1 MAKFTIYSKD
11 GNLKRHEGEPKYNGS
26 YMNVSYVE
34 FGEIASPIPIP
45 WQIGD
50 YVDYYR
56 TGKRYKLYS
65 IPEPDK
71 RASRAE
77 YGGAFIYSNVQL
89 HAATKDLEIALFRDI
104 VPADNEIHF
113 STMPDV
119 STFENVYGIARRIQ
133 ACMDDMFPGKWT
145 IRVHSFDA
153 ETDSE
158 IIGMIS
164 EARDF
169 SVNDGSCMDALGQ
182 IYETW
187 PNIGWVHTYDKSTGK
202 DVITIGRA
210 NTRDAANTSTA
221 FSYGKGKGLKSIR
234 KAAANK
240 DFATRLYV
248 YGSDRNIRPRYYN
261 SLDIK
266 DKESVNITNLM
277 LPIANWGKTDGKP
290 DAKKAFLQ
298 ADDSLIEKFGLIPR
312 TVYFD
317 GQGNNQEI
325 FPSIE
330 GVTFGQI
337 RAAKHQNGEISYLPD
352 AKLYPDD
359 KRADEIIGVMN
370 PSDDGIYTDGE
381 GGSIDLKE
389 VFYADIGQ
397 IGFDMMKQAAL
408 TSEGRAIVSVKS
420 GKCAGRDF
428 IVKECKYEASTDM
441 WKLTLQRDQDESL
454 GMRFPNSSYQLLP
467 EDRFVLLEIAMP
479 KLYVDMASIRLL
491 EHGQKMLKDYSR
503 VSAFYEPDADSIMI
517 KKDGSILTE
526 GIYMQ
531 VHDEDIVDTE
541 DHTDYVLI
549 DSISIDEDRPLPEY
563 KITLREQKRAARTF
577 SALEDM
583 IKDAEYDTRN
593 TFNKQKQYTERLFRS
608 AKDTLAML
616 QGAFDHF
623 SGSINPVTVETMGM
637 LLGDESLQFR
647 FTASRGSLTPIPS
660 PLEYESATKQLT
672 SQSCALIHMTLGI
685 KTVTTP
691 GAMKASDY
699 NSWNV
704 AAYHSEILEDADK
717 KYYVYVKAEKTGTDA
732 VFMLSE
738 TPIKME
744 EQEGY
749 YHFLTGTLGAEYG
762 GMREFVPLY
771 GFTEILPGQITTDI
785 LRSTTGNLVIDL
797 ANAIITANK
806 GARFIGN
813 LTIGEDS
820 SGLENLSEWKDK
832 QAQIDNAQQKAD
844 EAQSAAD
851 AAQREAD
858 AAKDRL
864 DSWAEDDVIA
874 PVEKQGI
881 KDEIARIDA
890 DKLHITAEFSKYK
903 LGTPT
908 AYNTAYSGY
917 KERLSEL
924 SASQPETI
932 AIPSDFTSR
941 QKAYYDARTSSLN
954 AISKAAD
961 DYAKTLVAD
970 SARDMQA
977 KVDALQEQVDG
988 VVESFSFPYTP
999 TPQNYPASEWTT
1011 DEKKQAHVGDV
1022 FYNIQPYEN
1031 EDGTANPD
1039 SGKAW
1044 RWSQND
1050 AEHSGWHWHPI
1061 ADSDAVRALQL
1072 AQMSVLDADVLFIQ
1086 TSSQTAKPQ
1095 LPTVNSAGVITNM
1108 NGWSTNAPAWKDG
1121 MYIWQST
1128 YTRKGDGSASFS
1140 DPTCVSGK
1148 DGASVTITSQ
1158 TVTYQVSAS
1167 GTAVPTGTWSAAIPP
1182 VPQGQYLWTRTTV
1195 NYSDGKSTTSYAVA
1209 RQGANGTPYAN
1220 NLIRNSHF
1228 TIGTDGLAYWTAGT
1242 GTLKAQTDSIYGK
1255 CGVWTPTTN
1264 DRIFNNTQNVWVA
1277 GKTYTYSFRAK
1288 ASVAGIKLKPSR
1300 SIADFGTAH
1309 SLTTAWVVYVGQ
1321 IKATATS
1328 NGGTLSFSNEGLG
1341 TIYITDVKLEEGV
1354 NSNPQWSPYPN
1365 EMLGVTITS
1374 EEIRY
1379 AKGNYPSQ
1387 PADSAFTLTS
1397 IGTLTKGQYLWTRT
1411 VVNYSDGKQTKSYT
1425 VAYIG
1430 TDGAAGNPGQPGSDG
1445 KTTYVHFAYA
1455 SGITGSLPHPTAVT
1469 GFKTTAFAGAKYIG
1483 VCTDY
1488 NQADPTA
1495 HTPYEWSE
1503 YKGEDG
1509 VGIAG
1514 IVEQYY
1520 LSSSRTALQGGSWS
1534 DTRPAWKAGWY
1545 YWTRSK
1551 TTYTDDTVEYTA
1563 GICVTGDAGTS
1574 VLAQYSANGSSW
1586 HSTFQSGDIY
1596 MRTSSDNGSTWS
1608 PKMPLVGSNY
1618 TPNLLANSD
1627 FKSKGHWSFGANVAI
1642 DPTHK
1647 HEGRNSVKSA
1657 QSGLTGNGFRG
1668 ISRYYSEDVKEGD
1681 VFTASIWV
1689 YAEDISTIDS
1699 SVNLEIWGYKDS
1711 SRVGTVAAVSIK
1723 PTKANEWQH
1732 FHVSHKMPATANR
1745 ANLYAYVT
1753 KNGTVWFASPKLERG
1768 NNPSPVWSPAES
1780 EMKGTSY
1787 MPNLLLNSKEVDVT
1801 VSTNNYRYKVV
1812 SFESQPEFNV
1822 GDTFALSVE
1831 NITVNQGTPD
1841 TFTVMLYQH
1850 DDNYPGGG
1858 FEIATI
1864 RHMTANDK
1872 TALFTVTK
1880 KPTKEVHLLL
1890 YAGKKGST
1898 AGNAVTYENVM
1909 LVRGNNPAPWSPA
1922 ASEMVGKDGQ
1932 WRKFQW
1938 AKNTSTTT
1946 APTSGWQDT
1955 PMTAAAGEYVWIR
1968 SGIVVPPA
1976 TAPSSWDT
1984 ATRLTGDRG
1993 AAGESV
1999 YMLDLSNEVSGIACD
2014 AAGNVTGSY
2023 PTSQAS
2029 VWKGQSKVT
2038 SGITWSIAGKTGIDT
2053 ANISTS
2059 GAVSMS
2065 GMTADQ
2071 ATITV
2076 QAVVTGVT
2084 LQSTISLYKVKP
2096 GSNYSENLVVKSDTE
2111 IQTSGYLMK
2120 RFSVTE
2126 DLVLGDL
2133 YTMTIWGELASGK
2146 VFNVYDNKGIQVVAQ
2161 PQKKAEGLYTA
2172 TFKWKR
2178 SANATDSSFEIY
2190 NFPSNVSGTS
2200 TIRKIKLEKGKNTSP
2215 VWSPAP
2221 NEMVGEPAVVYSI
2234 LPSVDS
2240 ISRKSDGTA
2249 SVGSITCEKYLT
2261 TGNSARVLSTAN
2273 YLYARQHNENA
2284 VGMWE
2289 LIADNTKT
2297 SGTIAVSPALTAVVF
2312 ELRSSSAASGYTVLD
2327 RERVPVLA
2335 DGADII
2341 KKITDAEYLQQVF
2354 PQEENATE
2362 ISGGVVLTNILGVK
2376 NVDTE
2381 DVAAFINGGNLG
2393 RHNVHGKLLIA
2404 GGVPSTED
2412 HPGINLGSRVPYA
2425 ATRIYEDGT
2434 IDTSKLIARDGA
2446 KLGSFTLVKN
2456 WLSANNDESAYIGSG
2471 IRIKNDL
2478 MYIHYQNGISDTI
2491 KYEKVVSMKS
2501 SPDVDISIDFNGHS
2515 ASVLSG
2521 ICVNTQTLQGAIFHK
2536 QDIGF
2541 MAQMNATNSKDN
2553 IGFYADVSSGAN
2565 NYAFYA
2571 FRGKFAGL
2579 RPNTRRIVS
2588 STTLT
2593 LLDHTIL
2600 IDIQRSITITLPTE
2614 TDDAGKELIE
2624 DGQEYI
2630 LMVSGGKNTGFSHT
2644 LKSPKNRIHW
2654 PESDLWNQNILNFPA
2669 KGLIYIIYCYKRW
2682 WGYRISNY

>member
-1 MAKFTIYSKD
+1 MKIRRPGGTLIIDAPVTKSAVIKNT
-11 GNLKRHEGEPKYNGS
+11 L
-26 YMNVSYVE
+26 M
-34 FGEIASPIPIP
+34 
-45 WQIGD
+45 GD
-50 YVDYYR
+50 NY
-56 TGKRYKLYS
+56 
-65 IPEPDK
+65 IE
-71 RASRAE
+71 
-77 YGGAFIYSNVQL
+77 
-89 HAATKDLEIALFRDI
+89 
-104 VPADNEIHF
+104 
-113 STMPDV
+113 
-119 STFENVYGIARRIQ
+119 
-133 ACMDDMFPGKWT
+133 
-145 IRVHSFDA
+145 
-153 ETDSE
+153 
-158 IIGMIS
+158 
-164 EARDF
+164 
-169 SVNDGSCMDALGQ
+169 
-182 IYETW
+182 
-187 PNIGWVHTYDKSTGK
+187 
-202 DVITIGRA
+202 
-210 NTRDAANTSTA
+210 
-221 FSYGKGKGLKSIR
+221 
-234 KAAANK
+234 
-240 DFATRLYV
+240 
-248 YGSDRNIRPRYYN
+248 
-261 SLDIK
+261 
-266 DKESVNITNLM
+266 
-277 LPIANWGKTDGKP
+277 LP
-290 DAKKAFLQ
+290 F
-298 ADDSLIEKFGLIPR
+298 
-312 TVYFD
+312 
-317 GQGNNQEI
+317 
-325 FPSIE
+325 
-330 GVTFGQI
+330 
-337 RAAKHQNGEISYLPD
+337 
-352 AKLYPDD
+352 
-359 KRADEIIGVMN
+359 
-370 PSDDGIYTDGE
+370 
-381 GGSIDLKE
+381 
-389 VFYADIGQ
+389 
-397 IGFDMMKQAAL
+397 
-408 TSEGRAIVSVKS
+408 
-420 GKCAGRDF
+420 
-428 IVKECKYEASTDM
+428 
-441 WKLTLQRDQDESL
+441 
-454 GMRFPNSSYQLLP
+454 
-467 EDRFVLLEIAMP
+467 
-479 KLYVDMASIRLL
+479 
-491 EHGQKMLKDYSR
+491 
-503 VSAFYEPDADSIMI
+503 
-517 KKDGSILTE
+517 
-526 GIYMQ
+526 
-531 VHDEDIVDTE
+531 
-541 DHTDYVLI
+541 
-549 DSISIDEDRPLPEY
+549 
-563 KITLREQKRAARTF
+563 TLREQAIFPRGSYINYNGGIYKIKEIVSPDYDAKTGGYKYTLRFWSRQNDMKDAVVFWKGSPVRETSFHDTTTLDSFGNLIAASMNSFDGSNSWKVAAVPADLAKTTKLVSFNGDNCWNGINIIAETFDVEWWTVENGGEIWIHFGKLEFGTEETFRKGEAVKSIPARKGNDSEYGTRFYVFGSTRNIPEGYYEEDTGAPTNHISEKRLHLPDGMSFIDAWSPLAADDIIEQVAFFEYIYPKNTETVTSYETIKRKLEGTDDPSATF
-577 SALEDM
+577 DAYVMHCEDTPFLPSDVFERETPRCLFTSGSLNGREFDLALIKDDEAHTVIKPEEWKPEDGFNRKFEIIADQEDSGSEIPLIIPNASLHPDPGDTFILTGVRLPDEKIKEAEQELLKAGKEWAIKNSSDTNVYDCQTNPVYCFNNDKNYDLGQKVRLVGLQFGETGRSSRIQGYEKKLYNIYDATYTVGDNTAYSRLGNIEKNITEAAYAERIGVTNGVGIYVIRSKYDTTQATDYNVYSALAANSRFLNKNTGGTVSGPVSFGGNLFSDNYIQGILEGRGFGI
-583 IKDAEYDTRN
+583 IKDADGSYTLDIDKINVRQEATINELVINQISFTSGETVFSAGGCEVTSVEDMADVYRCYYD
-593 TFNKQKQYTERLFRS
+593 NKDGRRYSGIMAGDQVRCQRYDETGQSIVKYYWRLVTSIGDDYIDISKSDCDGTGIPEKGDNLVQFGNRSVKERQSAIIINPLEAGSIIILAHLNSYNLEDKQYIGLGVNKTTGESYMFCYGDMFFGDRNLIDDFITFQRKAGDTERRL
-608 AKDTLAML
+608 
-616 QGAFDHF
+616 
-623 SGSINPVTVETMGM
+623 
-637 LLGDESLQFR
+637 
-647 FTASRGSLTPIPS
+647 
-660 PLEYESATKQLT
+660 Y
-672 SQSCALIHMTLGI
+672 IH
-685 KTVTTP
+685 
-691 GAMKASDY
+691 
-699 NSWNV
+699 
-704 AAYHSEILEDADK
+704 
-717 KYYVYVKAEKTGTDA
+717 
-732 VFMLSE
+732 
-738 TPIKME
+738 
-744 EQEGY
+744 
-749 YHFLTGTLGAEYG
+749 
-762 GMREFVPLY
+762 
-771 GFTEILPGQITTDI
+771 
-785 LRSTTGNLVIDL
+785 
-797 ANAIITANK
+797 ANM
-806 GARFIGN
+806 
-813 LTIGEDS
+813 TIGEDS

-832 QAQIDNAQQKAD
+832 QAQIDSAQQTAD
-844 EAQSAAD
+844 DAQS
-851 AAQREAD
+851 
-858 AAKDRL
+858 
-864 DSWAEDDVIA
+864 
-874 PVEKQGI
+874 
-881 KDEIARIDA
+881 RIN
-890 DKLHITAEFSKYK
+890 E
-903 LGTPT
+903 
-908 AYNTAYSGY
+908 
-917 KERLSEL
+917 
-924 SASQPETI
+924 
-932 AIPSDFTSR
+932 
-941 QKAYYDARTSSLN
+941 
-954 AISKAAD
+954 
-961 DYAKTLVAD
+961 
-970 SARDMQA
+970 
-977 KVDALQEQVDG
+977 LQEQVDG
-988 VVESFSFPYTP
+988 VVESFNGFGKPTLSNFPA
-999 TPQNYPASEWTT
+999 NEWTT
-1011 DEKKQAHVGDV
+1011 DAERKRHNRDIYTDITPYVDDV
-1022 FYNIQPYEN
+1022 TTPTAGQSWKWYYNSDTDY
-1031 EDGTANPD
+1031 
-1039 SGKAW
+1039 
-1044 RWSQND
+1044 
-1050 AEHSGWHWHPI
+1050 GWTKI
-1061 ADSDAVRALQL
+1061 ADSEAVRALQL

-1158 TVTYQVSAS
+1158 TVTYQASAS
-1167 GTAVPTGTWSAAIPP
+1167 GTAAPTGTWSTAIPS
-1182 VPQGQYLWTRTTV
+1182 VPQGQYLWTRTVV

-1209 RQGANGTPYAN
+1209 RQGANGASYSN
-1220 NLIRNSHF
+1220 NLMTNTGQRIEK
-1228 TIGTDGLAYWTAGT
+1228 TETANG
-1242 GTLKAQTDSIYGK
+1242 DHIYVFK
-1255 CGVWTPTTN
+1255 DHTVHLEN
-1264 DRIFNNTQNVWVA
+1264 
-1277 GKTYTYSFRAK
+1277 GKTYTISARTNGVFTNIHRTYGQQYVVLWLISDANSPQGILNRIVSTPEM
-1288 ASVAGIKLKPSR
+1288 AS
-1300 SIADFGTAH
+1300 DGTRGA
-1309 SLTTAWVVYVGQ
+1309 TFKWTAATGEYYLRINFYDIGTWWVE
-1321 IKATATS
+1321 K
-1328 NGGTLSFSNEGLG
+1328 
-1341 TIYITDVKLEEGV
+1341 VKIEEGTV
-1354 NSNPQWSPYPN
+1354 TDTQWSPYPN

-1574 VLAQYSANGSSW
+1574 VLAQYSDNGSSW

-1608 PKMPLVGSNY
+1608 PKMLLVGSNY

-1627 FKSKGHWSFGANVAI
+1627 FKSKGDWSFGANVAI

-1699 SVNLEIWGYKDS
+1699 SVKLEIWGYKDY

-1768 NNPSPVWSPAES
+1768 NNPSPVWSPAE
-1780 EMKGTSY
+1780 
-1787 MPNLLLNSKEVDVT
+1787 
-1801 VSTNNYRYKVV
+1801 
-1812 SFESQPEFNV
+1812 
-1822 GDTFALSVE
+1822 
-1831 NITVNQGTPD
+1831 
-1841 TFTVMLYQH
+1841 
-1850 DDNYPGGG
+1850 
-1858 FEIATI
+1858 
-1864 RHMTANDK
+1864 
-1872 TALFTVTK
+1872 
-1880 KPTKEVHLLL
+1880 
-1890 YAGKKGST
+1890 
-1898 AGNAVTYENVM
+1898 
-1909 LVRGNNPAPWSPA
+1909 
-1922 ASEMVGKDGQ
+1922 SEMVGKDGQ

-2096 GSNYSENLVVKSDTE
+2096 GSSYSENLVVKSDTE

-2120 RFSVTE
+2120 RFPVTE
-2126 DLVLGDL
+2126 DLVVGEL
-2133 YTMTIWGELASGK
+2133 YTLTIWGELASGK

-2161 PQKKAEGLYTA
+2161 PQKKAEGLYSC
-2172 TFKWKR
+2172 TFTWKR

-2273 YLYARQHNENA
+2273 YLYARQYNENA
-2284 VGMWE
+2284 VGMWA
-2289 LIADNTKT
+2289 LIADNNKT

-2393 RHNVHGKLLIA
+2393 RHSVHGKLLIA
-2404 GGVPSTED
+2404 GGIPSTED
-2412 HPGINLGSRVPYA
+2412 HPGINLGSRVHYA
-2425 ATRIYEDGT
+2425 STRIYEDGT

-2501 SPDVDISIDFNGHS
+2501 SPDVDTSIDFNGHS

-2600 IDIQRSITITLPTE
+2600 IDAQSSITITLPTE
-2614 TDDAGKELIE
+2614 ADSTGKELIE
-2624 DGQEYI
+2624 DGQEYL
-2630 LMVSGGKNTGFSHT
+2630 LMITHGKNNTSTHT
-2644 LKSPKNRIHW
+2644 LKSTKNRIHW
-2654 PESDLWNQNILNFPA
+2654 PESDLWNKGTLNFPA
-2669 KGLIYIIYCYKRW
+2669 KGLIYLCYCNKRW

>member
-1 MAKFTIYSKD
+1 MKIRRPGGTLIIDAPVTKSAVIKNT
-11 GNLKRHEGEPKYNGS
+11 L
-26 YMNVSYVE
+26 M
-34 FGEIASPIPIP
+34 
-45 WQIGD
+45 GD
-50 YVDYYR
+50 NY
-56 TGKRYKLYS
+56 
-65 IPEPDK
+65 IE
-71 RASRAE
+71 
-77 YGGAFIYSNVQL
+77 
-89 HAATKDLEIALFRDI
+89 
-104 VPADNEIHF
+104 
-113 STMPDV
+113 
-119 STFENVYGIARRIQ
+119 
-133 ACMDDMFPGKWT
+133 
-145 IRVHSFDA
+145 
-153 ETDSE
+153 
-158 IIGMIS
+158 
-164 EARDF
+164 
-169 SVNDGSCMDALGQ
+169 
-182 IYETW
+182 
-187 PNIGWVHTYDKSTGK
+187 
-202 DVITIGRA
+202 
-210 NTRDAANTSTA
+210 
-221 FSYGKGKGLKSIR
+221 
-234 KAAANK
+234 
-240 DFATRLYV
+240 
-248 YGSDRNIRPRYYN
+248 
-261 SLDIK
+261 
-266 DKESVNITNLM
+266 
-277 LPIANWGKTDGKP
+277 LP
-290 DAKKAFLQ
+290 F
-298 ADDSLIEKFGLIPR
+298 
-312 TVYFD
+312 
-317 GQGNNQEI
+317 
-325 FPSIE
+325 
-330 GVTFGQI
+330 
-337 RAAKHQNGEISYLPD
+337 
-352 AKLYPDD
+352 
-359 KRADEIIGVMN
+359 
-370 PSDDGIYTDGE
+370 
-381 GGSIDLKE
+381 
-389 VFYADIGQ
+389 
-397 IGFDMMKQAAL
+397 
-408 TSEGRAIVSVKS
+408 
-420 GKCAGRDF
+420 
-428 IVKECKYEASTDM
+428 
-441 WKLTLQRDQDESL
+441 
-454 GMRFPNSSYQLLP
+454 
-467 EDRFVLLEIAMP
+467 
-479 KLYVDMASIRLL
+479 
-491 EHGQKMLKDYSR
+491 
-503 VSAFYEPDADSIMI
+503 
-517 KKDGSILTE
+517 
-526 GIYMQ
+526 
-531 VHDEDIVDTE
+531 
-541 DHTDYVLI
+541 
-549 DSISIDEDRPLPEY
+549 
-563 KITLREQKRAARTF
+563 TLREQAIFPRGSYINYNGGIYKIKEIVSPDYDAKTGGYKYTLRFWSRQNDMKDAVVFWKGSPVRETSFHDTTTLDSFGNLIAASMNSFDGSNSWKVAAVPADLAKTTKLVSFNGDNCWNGINIIAETFDVEWWTVENGGEIWIHFGKLEFGTEETFRKGEAVKSIPARKGNDSEYGTRFYVFGSTRNIPEGYYEEDTGAPTNHISEKRLHLPDGMSFIDAWSPLAADDIIEQVAFFEDIYPKNTETVTSYETIKRKLEGTDDPSATF
-577 SALEDM
+577 DAYVMHCEDTPFLPSDVFERETPRCLFTSGSLNGREFDLAFIKDDEAHTVIKPEEWKPEDGFNRKFEIIADQEDSGSEIPLIIPNASLHPEPGDTFILTGVRLPDEKIKEAEQELLKAGKEWAIKNSSDTNVYDCQTNPVYCFNNDKNYDLGQKVRLVGLQFGETGRSSRIQGYEKKLYNIYDATYTVGDNTAYSRLGNIEKNITEAAYAERIGVTNGVGIYVIRSKYDTTQATDYNVYSALAANSRFLNKNTGGTVSGPVSFGGNLFSDNYIQGILEGRGFGI
-583 IKDAEYDTRN
+583 IKDADGSYTLDIDKINVRQEATINELVINQISFTSGETVFSAGGCEITSVEDMADVYRCYYD
-593 TFNKQKQYTERLFRS
+593 NKDGRRYSGIMAGDQVRCQRYDETGQSIVKYYWRLVTGIGDDYIDISKSDCDGTGIPEKGDNLVQFGNRSVKERQSAIIINPLEAGSIIILAHLNSYNLEDKQYIGLGVNKTTGESYMFCYGDMFFGDRNLIDDFITFQRKAGDTERRL
-608 AKDTLAML
+608 
-616 QGAFDHF
+616 
-623 SGSINPVTVETMGM
+623 
-637 LLGDESLQFR
+637 
-647 FTASRGSLTPIPS
+647 
-660 PLEYESATKQLT
+660 Y
-672 SQSCALIHMTLGI
+672 IH
-685 KTVTTP
+685 
-691 GAMKASDY
+691 A
-699 NSWNV
+699 
-704 AAYHSEILEDADK
+704 
-717 KYYVYVKAEKTGTDA
+717 
-732 VFMLSE
+732 
-738 TPIKME
+738 
-744 EQEGY
+744 
-749 YHFLTGTLGAEYG
+749 
-762 GMREFVPLY
+762 
-771 GFTEILPGQITTDI
+771 
-785 LRSTTGNLVIDL
+785 
-797 ANAIITANK
+797 
-806 GARFIGN
+806 N

-832 QAQIDNAQQKAD
+832 QAQIDSAQQKAD
-844 EAQSAAD
+844 EAQS
-851 AAQREAD
+851 
-858 AAKDRL
+858 
-864 DSWAEDDVIA
+864 
-874 PVEKQGI
+874 
-881 KDEIARIDA
+881 RIN
-890 DKLHITAEFSKYK
+890 E
-903 LGTPT
+903 
-908 AYNTAYSGY
+908 
-917 KERLSEL
+917 
-924 SASQPETI
+924 
-932 AIPSDFTSR
+932 
-941 QKAYYDARTSSLN
+941 
-954 AISKAAD
+954 
-961 DYAKTLVAD
+961 
-970 SARDMQA
+970 
-977 KVDALQEQVDG
+977 LQEQVDG
-988 VVESFSFPYTP
+988 VMESFNGFGEPTLSNFPA
-999 TPQNYPASEWTT
+999 NEWTT
-1011 DEKKQAHVGDV
+1011 DAERKRHNRDIYTDITPYVDDV
-1022 FYNIQPYEN
+1022 TTPTAGQSWKWYYNSDTDY
-1031 EDGTANPD
+1031 
-1039 SGKAW
+1039 
-1044 RWSQND
+1044 
-1050 AEHSGWHWHPI
+1050 GWTKI
-1061 ADSDAVRALQL
+1061 ADSEAVRALQL

-1158 TVTYQVSAS
+1158 TVTYQASAS
-1167 GTAVPTGTWSAAIPP
+1167 GTTAPTGTWSAAIPS
-1182 VPQGQYLWTRTTV
+1182 VPQGQYLWTRTVV
-1195 NYSDGKSTTSYAVA
+1195 NYSDGKSTTSYSVS
-1209 RQGANGTPYAN
+1209 RQGANGSSYSN
-1220 NLIRNSHF
+1220 NLMANTGQRF
-1228 TIGTDGLAYWTAGT
+1228 EKTLTANG
-1242 GTLKAQTDSIYGK
+1242 DHYGIFK
-1255 CGVWTPTTN
+1255 
-1264 DRIFNNTQNVWVA
+1264 DRTVHLEN
-1277 GKTYTYSFRAK
+1277 GKTYTISARTNGVFTNKHRQYGYRYVVLWLLSDANSPQGVLIK
-1288 ASVAGIKLKPSR
+1288 KVSAPGMAS
-1300 SIADFGTAH
+1300 DGTRG
-1309 SLTTAWVVYVGQ
+1309 TTFKWTAATGEYYLRINFYDVGTWWVE
-1321 IKATATS
+1321 K
-1328 NGGTLSFSNEGLG
+1328 
-1341 TIYITDVKLEEGV
+1341 VKIEEGAV
-1354 NSNPQWSPYPN
+1354 TDTQWSPTAS
-1365 EMLGVTITS
+1365 EMLGVTITY

-1627 FKSKGHWSFGANVAI
+1627 FNSRGHWSFGTNVVI

-1657 QSGLTGNGFRG
+1657 QSGLTANNFRG
-1668 ISRYYSEDVKEGD
+1668 MSYYYSENVKEGD

-1711 SRVGTVAAVSIK
+1711 SRVGTMAAVSIK

-1801 VSTNNYRYKVV
+1801 VATNNHRYKAV

-1841 TFTVMLYQH
+1841 GFSALLYQH
-1850 DDNYPGGG
+1850 DDTYPGGG

-1880 KPTKEVHLLL
+1880 KPTKKVHLLL
-1890 YAGKKGST
+1890 YAGKSGAT

-1946 APTSGWQDT
+1946 DPTSGWQDT

-2038 SGITWSIAGKTGIDT
+2038 SDITWSIAGKTGIDT

-2076 QAVVTGVT
+2076 QAVVAGVT
-2084 LQSTISLYKVKP
+2084 LQSAISLYKVKP
-2096 GSNYSENLVVKSDTE
+2096 GSSYSENLVVKSDTE
-2111 IQTSGYLMK
+2111 IQTSEYLMK
-2120 RFSVTE
+2120 RFPVTE
-2126 DLVLGDL
+2126 DLIVGEL
-2133 YTMTIWGELASGK
+2133 YTLTIWGELASGK
-2146 VFNVYDNKGIQVVAQ
+2146 VFNMYDNKGIMFVAQ
-2161 PQKKAEGLYTA
+2161 PQKKAEGLYSV
-2172 TFKWKR
+2172 TFTWKR

-2221 NEMVGEPAVVYSI
+2221 NEMVGEPAMVYSI

-2273 YLYARQHNENA
+2273 YLYARQYNENA

-2335 DGADII
+2335 DGADLLEQIDDI
-2341 KKITDAEYLQQVF
+2341 KYLESIF
-2354 PQEENATE
+2354 PKSTTVQNGAL
-2362 ISGGVVLTNILGVK
+2362 IAKMLGVIRDGSTSVIAGLNGTNEGK
-2376 NVDTE
+2376 DDT
-2381 DVAAFINGGNLG
+2381 
-2393 RHNVHGKLLIA
+2393 HGKLIFFGGASSITDIA
-2404 GGVPSTED
+2404 
-2412 HPGINLGSRVPYA
+2412 NA

-2434 IDTSKLIARDGA
+2434 IVTNKLKASNAVIDGDLFAKSGRIGAFWTTSKYDFCSYGALSDGSGNTQMA
-2446 KLGSFTLVKN
+2446 INPEFFYHRYERFVTNGEDTEVIVGASHSYMNRSTGVFDKNGNLLYEINVPELMPGLKVQVHTNKSTLVAN
-2456 WLSANNDESAYIGSG
+2456 RDLTAIRVSAKAGTNAPAYAI
-2471 IRIKNDL
+2471 
-2478 MYIHYQNGISDTI
+2478 YCENG
-2491 KYEKVVSMKS
+2491 
-2501 SPDVDISIDFNGHS
+2501 
-2515 ASVLSG
+2515 
-2521 ICVNTQTLQGAIFHK
+2521 
-2536 QDIGF
+2536 
-2541 MAQMNATNSKDN
+2541 
-2553 IGFYADVSSGAN
+2553 
-2565 NYAFYA
+2565 
-2571 FRGKFAGL
+2571 RFAGL

-2600 IDIQRSITITLPTE
+2600 IDAQSISTITLPTE
-2614 TDDAGKELIE
+2614 TDNNGKELIE

-2630 LMVSGGKNTGFSHT
+2630 LMMSGGRTTGLNHN
-2644 LKSPKNRIHW
+2644 LKSLKNRINW
-2654 PESDLWNQNILNFPA
+2654 PETNQLNYGTLSFPA
-2669 KGLIYIIYCYKRW
+2669 KGLIYLIYCNKRW

>member
-1 MAKFTIYSKD
+1 MKIRRPGGTLIIDAPVTKSAVIK
-11 GNLKRHEGEPKYNGS
+11 NIL
-26 YMNVSYVE
+26 M
-34 FGEIASPIPIP
+34 
-45 WQIGD
+45 GD
-50 YVDYYR
+50 NY
-56 TGKRYKLYS
+56 
-65 IPEPDK
+65 IE
-71 RASRAE
+71 
-77 YGGAFIYSNVQL
+77 
-89 HAATKDLEIALFRDI
+89 
-104 VPADNEIHF
+104 
-113 STMPDV
+113 
-119 STFENVYGIARRIQ
+119 
-133 ACMDDMFPGKWT
+133 
-145 IRVHSFDA
+145 
-153 ETDSE
+153 
-158 IIGMIS
+158 
-164 EARDF
+164 
-169 SVNDGSCMDALGQ
+169 
-182 IYETW
+182 
-187 PNIGWVHTYDKSTGK
+187 
-202 DVITIGRA
+202 
-210 NTRDAANTSTA
+210 
-221 FSYGKGKGLKSIR
+221 
-234 KAAANK
+234 
-240 DFATRLYV
+240 
-248 YGSDRNIRPRYYN
+248 
-261 SLDIK
+261 
-266 DKESVNITNLM
+266 
-277 LPIANWGKTDGKP
+277 LP
-290 DAKKAFLQ
+290 F
-298 ADDSLIEKFGLIPR
+298 
-312 TVYFD
+312 
-317 GQGNNQEI
+317 
-325 FPSIE
+325 
-330 GVTFGQI
+330 
-337 RAAKHQNGEISYLPD
+337 
-352 AKLYPDD
+352 
-359 KRADEIIGVMN
+359 
-370 PSDDGIYTDGE
+370 
-381 GGSIDLKE
+381 
-389 VFYADIGQ
+389 
-397 IGFDMMKQAAL
+397 
-408 TSEGRAIVSVKS
+408 
-420 GKCAGRDF
+420 
-428 IVKECKYEASTDM
+428 
-441 WKLTLQRDQDESL
+441 
-454 GMRFPNSSYQLLP
+454 
-467 EDRFVLLEIAMP
+467 
-479 KLYVDMASIRLL
+479 
-491 EHGQKMLKDYSR
+491 
-503 VSAFYEPDADSIMI
+503 
-517 KKDGSILTE
+517 
-526 GIYMQ
+526 
-531 VHDEDIVDTE
+531 
-541 DHTDYVLI
+541 
-549 DSISIDEDRPLPEY
+549 
-563 KITLREQKRAARTF
+563 TLREQAIFPRGSYINYNGGIYKIKEIVNPDYDAKTGGYKYTLRFWSRQNDMKDAVVFWNGSPVRETSFHDTTTLDSFGNLIAASMNSFDGSNSWKVAAVPVDLAKTTKLVSFNGDNCWNGINIIAETFDVEWWTVENGGEIWIHFGKLEFGTEETFRKGEAVKSIPARKGNDSEYGTRFYVFGSTRNIPEGYYEEDTGAPTNHISEKRLHLPDGMSFIDAWSPLAADDIIEQVAFFEDIYPKNTETVTSYETIKRKLEGTDDPSATF
-577 SALEDM
+577 DAYVMHCEDTPFLPSDVFEGETLRCLFTSGSLNGREFDLALIKDDEAHTVIKPEEWKPEDGFNRKFEIIADQEDSGSEIPLIIPNASLHPDPGDTFILTGVRLPDEKIKEAEQELLKAGKEWAIKNSSDTNVYDCQTNPVYCFNNDKNYDLGQKVRLVGSQFGETGRSSRIQGYEKKLYNIYDATYTVGDNTAYSRLGNIEKNITEAAYAERIGVTNGVGIYVIRSKYDTTQATDYNVYSALAANSRFLNKNTGGKVSGPVSFGGNLFSDNYIQGILEGRGFGI
-583 IKDAEYDTRN
+583 IKDADGSYTLDIDKINVRQEATINELVINQISFTSGETVFSAGGCEVTSVEDMADVYRCYYD
-593 TFNKQKQYTERLFRS
+593 NKDGRRYSGIMAGDQVRCQRYDETGQSIVKYYWRLVTSIGDDYIDISKSDCDGTGIPEKGDNLVQFGNRSVKERQSAIIINPLEAGSIIILAHLNSYNLEDKQYI
-608 AKDTLAML
+608 
-616 QGAFDHF
+616 G
-623 SGSINPVTVETMGM
+623 
-637 LLGDESLQFR
+637 LGVNKTTGESYMFCYGDMFFGDR
-647 FTASRGSLTPIPS
+647 N
-660 PLEYESATKQLT
+660 
-672 SQSCALIHMTLGI
+672 LIDDFITFQR
-685 KTVTTP
+685 
-691 GAMKASDY
+691 KASDT
-699 NSWNV
+699 
-704 AAYHSEILEDADK
+704 E
-717 KYYVYVKAEKTGTDA
+717 
-732 VFMLSE
+732 
-738 TPIKME
+738 
-744 EQEGY
+744 
-749 YHFLTGTLGAEYG
+749 
-762 GMREFVPLY
+762 RRLY
-771 GFTEILPGQITTDI
+771 IH
-785 LRSTTGNLVIDL
+785 
-797 ANAIITANK
+797 ANM
-806 GARFIGN
+806 
-813 LTIGEDS
+813 TIGADS

-832 QAQIDNAQQKAD
+832 QAQIDNAQQTAD
-844 EAQSAAD
+844 DAQS
-851 AAQREAD
+851 
-858 AAKDRL
+858 
-864 DSWAEDDVIA
+864 
-874 PVEKQGI
+874 
-881 KDEIARIDA
+881 RIN
-890 DKLHITAEFSKYK
+890 E
-903 LGTPT
+903 
-908 AYNTAYSGY
+908 
-917 KERLSEL
+917 
-924 SASQPETI
+924 
-932 AIPSDFTSR
+932 
-941 QKAYYDARTSSLN
+941 
-954 AISKAAD
+954 
-961 DYAKTLVAD
+961 
-970 SARDMQA
+970 
-977 KVDALQEQVDG
+977 LQEQVDG
-988 VVESFSFPYTP
+988 VVESFNGFGEPTLSNFPA
-999 TPQNYPASEWTT
+999 NEWTT
-1011 DEKKQAHVGDV
+1011 DAERKRHNRDIYTDITPYVDDV
-1022 FYNIQPYEN
+1022 TTPTAGQSWKWYYNSDTDY
-1031 EDGTANPD
+1031 
-1039 SGKAW
+1039 
-1044 RWSQND
+1044 
-1050 AEHSGWHWHPI
+1050 GWTKI
-1061 ADSDAVRALQL
+1061 ADSEAVRALQL

-1158 TVTYQVSAS
+1158 TVTYQASAS
-1167 GTAVPTGTWSAAIPP
+1167 GTTAPTGTWSAAIPP

-1228 TIGTDGLAYWTAGT
+1228 TIGTDGLSYWAAGT
-1242 GTLKAQTDSIYGK
+1242 GTLKLQTDSIYGK
-1255 CGVWTPTTN
+1255 CGVWAPETN
-1264 DRIFNNTQNVWVA
+1264 DRIFNVTQNVWVA

-1300 SIADFGTAH
+1300 SIADFGAAH
-1309 SLTTAWVVYVGQ
+1309 SLTTSWVVYVGQ

-1618 TPNLLANSD
+1618 TPNLLTNSD
-1627 FKSKGHWSFGANVAI
+1627 FNSRGHWSFGTNVVI

-1657 QSGLTGNGFRG
+1657 QSGLTANNFRG
-1668 ISRYYSEDVKEGD
+1668 MSYYYSENVKEGD

-1711 SRVGTVAAVSIK
+1711 SRVGTMAAVSIK

-1801 VSTNNYRYKVV
+1801 VATNNYRYKAV

-1841 TFTVMLYQH
+1841 GFSALLYQH

-1890 YAGKKGST
+1890 YAGKSGAT

-1955 PMTAAAGEYVWIR
+1955 PMTAASGEYVWIR

-2261 TGNSARVLSTAN
+2261 TGNSARALSTAN
-2273 YLYARQHNENA
+2273 YLYARQYNENA

-2335 DGADII
+2335 DGADLLEQIDDI
-2341 KKITDAEYLQQVF
+2341 KYLESIF
-2354 PQEENATE
+2354 PRSTSVNNGAT
-2362 ISGGVVLTNILGVK
+2362 IAKILGVIK
-2376 NVDTE
+2376 DGSTSVI
-2381 DVAAFINGGNLG
+2381 AGLNGTDAGKDAT
-2393 RHNVHGKLLIA
+2393 HGKLIFFGGASSITDIA
-2404 GGVPSTED
+2404 
-2412 HPGINLGSRVPYA
+2412 NA

-2434 IDTSKLIARDGA
+2434 IDTSKLIARNGGQIGSFKIMGDEKFSGLMG
-2446 KLGSFTLVKN
+2446 KDEEGSIMMLGSSLAFQGTGQKCIKEAIIDVKGSFIEDGN
-2456 WLSANNDESAYIGSG
+2456 CVMVLKSTFLKPSSLRPPYSNTCLRLYATGENAY
-2471 IRIKNDL
+2471 
-2478 MYIHYQNGISDTI
+2478 NGTGGGNFAI
-2491 KYEKVVSMKS
+2491 E
-2501 SPDVDISIDFNGHS
+2501 
-2515 ASVLSG
+2515 
-2521 ICVNTQTLQGAIFHK
+2521 CVYGN
-2536 QDIGF
+2536 
-2541 MAQMNATNSKDN
+2541 
-2553 IGFYADVSSGAN
+2553 
-2565 NYAFYA
+2565 
-2571 FRGKFAGL
+2571 FAGL

-2654 PESDLWNQNILNFPA
+2654 PESDLWNMNLLNFPA
-2669 KGLIYIIYCYKRW
+2669 KGLIYLIYCYKRW

>member
-1 MAKFTIYSKD
+1 M
-11 GNLKRHEGEPKYNGS
+11 
-26 YMNVSYVE
+26 
-34 FGEIASPIPIP
+34 
-45 WQIGD
+45 
-50 YVDYYR
+50 
-56 TGKRYKLYS
+56 
-65 IPEPDK
+65 
-71 RASRAE
+71 
-77 YGGAFIYSNVQL
+77 
-89 HAATKDLEIALFRDI
+89 
-104 VPADNEIHF
+104 
-113 STMPDV
+113 
-119 STFENVYGIARRIQ
+119 
-133 ACMDDMFPGKWT
+133 
-145 IRVHSFDA
+145 
-153 ETDSE
+153 
-158 IIGMIS
+158 
-164 EARDF
+164 
-169 SVNDGSCMDALGQ
+169 
-182 IYETW
+182 
-187 PNIGWVHTYDKSTGK
+187 
-202 DVITIGRA
+202 
-210 NTRDAANTSTA
+210 
-221 FSYGKGKGLKSIR
+221 
-234 KAAANK
+234 
-240 DFATRLYV
+240 
-248 YGSDRNIRPRYYN
+248 
-261 SLDIK
+261 
-266 DKESVNITNLM
+266 
-277 LPIANWGKTDGKP
+277 
-290 DAKKAFLQ
+290 
-298 ADDSLIEKFGLIPR
+298 
-312 TVYFD
+312 
-317 GQGNNQEI
+317 
-325 FPSIE
+325 
-330 GVTFGQI
+330 
-337 RAAKHQNGEISYLPD
+337 
-352 AKLYPDD
+352 
-359 KRADEIIGVMN
+359 
-370 PSDDGIYTDGE
+370 
-381 GGSIDLKE
+381 
-389 VFYADIGQ
+389 
-397 IGFDMMKQAAL
+397 
-408 TSEGRAIVSVKS
+408 
-420 GKCAGRDF
+420 
-428 IVKECKYEASTDM
+428 
-441 WKLTLQRDQDESL
+441 
-454 GMRFPNSSYQLLP
+454 
-467 EDRFVLLEIAMP
+467 
-479 KLYVDMASIRLL
+479 
-491 EHGQKMLKDYSR
+491 
-503 VSAFYEPDADSIMI
+503 
-517 KKDGSILTE
+517 
-526 GIYMQ
+526 
-531 VHDEDIVDTE
+531 
-541 DHTDYVLI
+541 
-549 DSISIDEDRPLPEY
+549 
-563 KITLREQKRAARTF
+563 
-577 SALEDM
+577 
-583 IKDAEYDTRN
+583 
-593 TFNKQKQYTERLFRS
+593 
-608 AKDTLAML
+608 
-616 QGAFDHF
+616 
-623 SGSINPVTVETMGM
+623 
-637 LLGDESLQFR
+637 
-647 FTASRGSLTPIPS
+647 
-660 PLEYESATKQLT
+660 
-672 SQSCALIHMTLGI
+672 
-685 KTVTTP
+685 
-691 GAMKASDY
+691 
-699 NSWNV
+699 
-704 AAYHSEILEDADK
+704 
-717 KYYVYVKAEKTGTDA
+717 
-732 VFMLSE
+732 
-738 TPIKME
+738 
-744 EQEGY
+744 
-749 YHFLTGTLGAEYG
+749 
-762 GMREFVPLY
+762 
-771 GFTEILPGQITTDI
+771 
-785 LRSTTGNLVIDL
+785 
-797 ANAIITANK
+797 
-806 GARFIGN
+806 
-813 LTIGEDS
+813 
-820 SGLENLSEWKDK
+820 
-832 QAQIDNAQQKAD
+832 
-844 EAQSAAD
+844 
-851 AAQREAD
+851 
-858 AAKDRL
+858 
-864 DSWAEDDVIA
+864 
-874 PVEKQGI
+874 
-881 KDEIARIDA
+881 
-890 DKLHITAEFSKYK
+890 
-903 LGTPT
+903 
-908 AYNTAYSGY
+908 
-917 KERLSEL
+917 
-924 SASQPETI
+924 
-932 AIPSDFTSR
+932 
-941 QKAYYDARTSSLN
+941 
-954 AISKAAD
+954 
-961 DYAKTLVAD
+961 
-970 SARDMQA
+970 
-977 KVDALQEQVDG
+977 
-988 VVESFSFPYTP
+988 
-999 TPQNYPASEWTT
+999 
-1011 DEKKQAHVGDV
+1011 
-1022 FYNIQPYEN
+1022 
-1031 EDGTANPD
+1031 
-1039 SGKAW
+1039 
-1044 RWSQND
+1044 
-1050 AEHSGWHWHPI
+1050 
-1061 ADSDAVRALQL
+1061 
-1072 AQMSVLDADVLFIQ
+1072 
-1086 TSSQTAKPQ
+1086 
-1095 LPTVNSAGVITNM
+1095 
-1108 NGWSTNAPAWKDG
+1108 
-1121 MYIWQST
+1121 
-1128 YTRKGDGSASFS
+1128 
-1140 DPTCVSGK
+1140 
-1148 DGASVTITSQ
+1148 TITSPP
-1158 TVTYQVSAS
+1158 VTYQASAS

-1551 TTYTDDTVEYTA
+1551 TTYTDGTVEYTA

-1608 PKMPLVGSNY
+1608 PKMLLVGSNY

-1668 ISRYYSEDVKEGD
+1668 ISGYYSEDVKEGD
-1681 VFTASIWV
+1681 VFTASVWV

-1699 SVNLEIWGYKDS
+1699 SVKLEIWGYKDS
-1711 SRVGTVAAVSIK
+1711 SKVGTVAAVSIK

-1768 NNPSPVWSPAES
+1768 NNPSPV
-1780 EMKGTSY
+1780 
-1787 MPNLLLNSKEVDVT
+1787 
-1801 VSTNNYRYKVV
+1801 
-1812 SFESQPEFNV
+1812 
-1822 GDTFALSVE
+1822 
-1831 NITVNQGTPD
+1831 
-1841 TFTVMLYQH
+1841 
-1850 DDNYPGGG
+1850 
-1858 FEIATI
+1858 
-1864 RHMTANDK
+1864 
-1872 TALFTVTK
+1872 
-1880 KPTKEVHLLL
+1880 
-1890 YAGKKGST
+1890 
-1898 AGNAVTYENVM
+1898 
-1909 LVRGNNPAPWSPA
+1909 WSPA

-2261 TGNSARVLSTAN
+2261 TGNSARALSTAN
-2273 YLYARQHNENA
+2273 YLYARQYNENA

-2404 GGVPSTED
+2404 GGIPSTED
-2412 HPGINLGSRVPYA
+2412 HPDMNFGSRVHYA
-2425 ATRIYEDGT
+2425 TTQIYEDGT

-2446 KLGSFTLVKN
+2446 KLGSFTLVRN
-2456 WLSANNDESAYIGSG
+2456 WLSANNDESVYIGSG
-2471 IRIKNDL
+2471 IRIKDEL
-2478 MYIHYQNGISDTI
+2478 IYIHYQNGTSDTI

-2501 SPDVDISIDFNGHS
+2501 SPDVDMSVDFNGHS

-2521 ICVNTQTLQGAIFHK
+2521 ICVNTQTLQGAIFSK

-2541 MAQMNATNSKDN
+2541 MAQMNAKNSKDN
-2553 IGFYADVSSGAN
+2553 IGFYADVSNGAN

-2579 RPNTRRIVS
+2579 RPNTRRITN

-2614 TDDAGKELIE
+2614 TDNAGKELIE

-2669 KGLIYIIYCYKRW
+2669 KGLIYLIYCYKRW

>member
-26 YMNVSYVE
+26 YLNVSYVE

-408 TSEGRAIVSVKS
+408 TSEGKAIVSVKS

-428 IVKECKYEASTDM
+428 VVKECKYEASTDM

-608 AKDTLAML
+608 AKDTLTML

-771 GFTEILPGQITTDI
+771 GFTEILPGQVTTDI

-820 SGLENLSEWKDK
+820 SGLEHLSEWKDK
-832 QAQIDNAQQKAD
+832 QAQIDSAQQKAD
-844 EAQSAAD
+844 EAQS
-851 AAQREAD
+851 
-858 AAKDRL
+858 
-864 DSWAEDDVIA
+864 
-874 PVEKQGI
+874 
-881 KDEIARIDA
+881 RIN
-890 DKLHITAEFSKYK
+890 E
-903 LGTPT
+903 
-908 AYNTAYSGY
+908 
-917 KERLSEL
+917 
-924 SASQPETI
+924 
-932 AIPSDFTSR
+932 
-941 QKAYYDARTSSLN
+941 
-954 AISKAAD
+954 
-961 DYAKTLVAD
+961 
-970 SARDMQA
+970 
-977 KVDALQEQVDG
+977 LQEQVDG
-988 VVESFSFPYTP
+988 VMESFNGFGEPTFSNFPA
-999 TPQNYPASEWTT
+999 NEWTT
-1011 DEKKQAHVGDV
+1011 DAERKRHNRDIYTDITPYVDDV
-1022 FYNIQPYEN
+1022 TTPTAGQSWKWYYNSATDY
-1031 EDGTANPD
+1031 
-1039 SGKAW
+1039 
-1044 RWSQND
+1044 
-1050 AEHSGWHWHPI
+1050 GWTKI
-1061 ADSDAVRALQL
+1061 ADSEAVRALQL

-1086 TSSQTAKPQ
+1086 TSSQTSKPQ

-1158 TVTYQVSAS
+1158 TVTYQASAS
-1167 GTAVPTGTWSAAIPP
+1167 GTAAPTGTWSTAIPS
-1182 VPQGQYLWTRTTV
+1182 VPQGQYLWTRTVV

-1209 RQGANGTPYAN
+1209 RQGANGASYSN
-1220 NLIRNSHF
+1220 NLMTNTGQRIEK
-1228 TIGTDGLAYWTAGT
+1228 TETANG
-1242 GTLKAQTDSIYGK
+1242 DHIYFFK
-1255 CGVWTPTTN
+1255 DHTVHLEN
-1264 DRIFNNTQNVWVA
+1264 
-1277 GKTYTYSFRAK
+1277 GKTYTISARTNGVFTNIHKTYGQQYVVLWLISGANSPQGILNRIVSTPEM
-1288 ASVAGIKLKPSR
+1288 AS
-1300 SIADFGTAH
+1300 DGTRGA
-1309 SLTTAWVVYVGQ
+1309 TFKWTAATGEYYLRINFYDIGTWWVE
-1321 IKATATS
+1321 K
-1328 NGGTLSFSNEGLG
+1328 
-1341 TIYITDVKLEEGV
+1341 VKIEEGTV
-1354 NSNPQWSPYPN
+1354 TDTQWSPYPN
-1365 EMLGVTITS
+1365 EMLGVTVAS

-1618 TPNLLANSD
+1618 TPNLLTNSD
-1627 FKSKGHWSFGANVAI
+1627 FNSRGHWSFGTNVVI

-1668 ISRYYSEDVKEGD
+1668 ISGYYSEDVKEGD

-1699 SVNLEIWGYKDS
+1699 SVYLEIWGYKDF

-1780 EMKGTSY
+1780 EMKGISY
-1787 MPNLLLNSKEVDVT
+1787 TPNLLLNSKEVDVT
-1801 VSTNNYRYKVV
+1801 VATNNHRYKTV

-1841 TFTVMLYQH
+1841 GFSALLYQH

-1890 YAGKKGST
+1890 YAGKSGAT

-1932 WRKFQW
+1932 WQKFQW

-2038 SGITWSIAGKTGIDT
+2038 SDITWSIAGKTGIDT

-2076 QAVVTGVT
+2076 QAVVAGVT
-2084 LQSTISLYKVKP
+2084 LQSAISLYKVKP

-2146 VFNVYDNKGIQVVAQ
+2146 VFNMYDNKGIMFVAQ
-2161 PQKKAEGLYTA
+2161 PQKKAEGLYSV
-2172 TFKWKR
+2172 TFTWKR
-2178 SANATDSSFEIY
+2178 SENATDSSFEIY

-2261 TGNSARVLSTAN
+2261 TGNSARALSTAN
-2273 YLYARQHNENA
+2273 YLYARQYNENA
-2284 VGMWE
+2284 VGMWK

-2335 DGADII
+2335 DGADLLEQIDDI
-2341 KKITDAEYLQQVF
+2341 KYLESIF
-2354 PQEENATE
+2354 PKSTSVNNGAT
-2362 ISGGVVLTNILGVK
+2362 IAKILGVIK
-2376 NVDTE
+2376 DGSTSVI
-2381 DVAAFINGGNLG
+2381 AGLNGTDAGKDAT
-2393 RHNVHGKLLIA
+2393 HGKLIFFGGASSITDIA
-2404 GGVPSTED
+2404 
-2412 HPGINLGSRVPYA
+2412 NA

-2446 KLGSFTLVKN
+2446 KLGSFTLVRN
-2456 WLSANNDESAYIGSG
+2456 WLSANNDESVYIGSG
-2471 IRIKNDL
+2471 IRIKDEL
-2478 MYIHYQNGISDTI
+2478 IYIHYQNGTSDTI

-2501 SPDVDISIDFNGHS
+2501 SPDVDMSVDFNGHS

-2521 ICVNTQTLQGAIFHK
+2521 ICVNTQTLQGAIFSK

-2541 MAQMNATNSKDN
+2541 MAQMNAKNSKDN
-2553 IGFYADVSSGAN
+2553 IGFYADVSNGAN

-2579 RPNTRRIVS
+2579 RPNTRRITD

-2614 TDDAGKELIE
+2614 TDNASKELIE

-2630 LMVSGGKNTGFSHT
+2630 LMMPDGRNTNLNHT
-2644 LKSPKNRIHW
+2644 LKSPNNRINW
-2654 PESDLWNQNILNFPA
+2654 PETYQSNYGTLPFPA
-2669 KGLIYIIYCYKRW
+2669 KGLIYLIYCNKRW

>member
-1 MAKFTIYSKD
+1 MKIRRPGGTLIIDAPVTKSAVIKNT
-11 GNLKRHEGEPKYNGS
+11 L
-26 YMNVSYVE
+26 M
-34 FGEIASPIPIP
+34 
-45 WQIGD
+45 GD
-50 YVDYYR
+50 NY
-56 TGKRYKLYS
+56 
-65 IPEPDK
+65 IE
-71 RASRAE
+71 
-77 YGGAFIYSNVQL
+77 
-89 HAATKDLEIALFRDI
+89 
-104 VPADNEIHF
+104 
-113 STMPDV
+113 
-119 STFENVYGIARRIQ
+119 
-133 ACMDDMFPGKWT
+133 
-145 IRVHSFDA
+145 
-153 ETDSE
+153 
-158 IIGMIS
+158 
-164 EARDF
+164 
-169 SVNDGSCMDALGQ
+169 
-182 IYETW
+182 
-187 PNIGWVHTYDKSTGK
+187 
-202 DVITIGRA
+202 
-210 NTRDAANTSTA
+210 
-221 FSYGKGKGLKSIR
+221 
-234 KAAANK
+234 
-240 DFATRLYV
+240 
-248 YGSDRNIRPRYYN
+248 
-261 SLDIK
+261 
-266 DKESVNITNLM
+266 
-277 LPIANWGKTDGKP
+277 LP
-290 DAKKAFLQ
+290 F
-298 ADDSLIEKFGLIPR
+298 
-312 TVYFD
+312 
-317 GQGNNQEI
+317 
-325 FPSIE
+325 
-330 GVTFGQI
+330 
-337 RAAKHQNGEISYLPD
+337 
-352 AKLYPDD
+352 
-359 KRADEIIGVMN
+359 
-370 PSDDGIYTDGE
+370 
-381 GGSIDLKE
+381 
-389 VFYADIGQ
+389 
-397 IGFDMMKQAAL
+397 
-408 TSEGRAIVSVKS
+408 
-420 GKCAGRDF
+420 
-428 IVKECKYEASTDM
+428 
-441 WKLTLQRDQDESL
+441 
-454 GMRFPNSSYQLLP
+454 
-467 EDRFVLLEIAMP
+467 
-479 KLYVDMASIRLL
+479 
-491 EHGQKMLKDYSR
+491 
-503 VSAFYEPDADSIMI
+503 
-517 KKDGSILTE
+517 
-526 GIYMQ
+526 
-531 VHDEDIVDTE
+531 
-541 DHTDYVLI
+541 
-549 DSISIDEDRPLPEY
+549 
-563 KITLREQKRAARTF
+563 TLREQAIFPRGSYINYNGGIYKIKEIVSPDYDAKTGGYKYTLRFWSRQNDMKDAVVFWKGSPVRETSFHDTTTLDSFGNLIAASMNSFDGSNSWKVAAVPADLAKTTKLVSFNGDNCWNGINIIAETFDVEWWTVENGGEIWIHFGKLEFGTEETFRKGEAVKSIPARKGNDSEYGTRFYVFGSTRNIPEGYYEEDTGAPTNHISEKRLHLPDGMSFIDAWSPLAADDIIEQVAFFEYIYPKNTETVTSYETIKRKLEGTDDPSATF
-577 SALEDM
+577 DAYVMHCEDTPFLPSDVFERETPRCLFTSGSLNGREFDLALIKDDEAHTVIKPEEWKPEDGFNRKFEIIADQEDSGSEIPLIIPNASLHPDPGDTFILTGVRLPDEKIKEAEQELLKAGKEWAIKNSSDTNVYDCQTNPVYCFNNDKNYDLGQKVRLVGLQFGETGRSSRIQGYEKKLYNIYDATYTVGDNTAYSRLGNIEKNITEAAYAERIGVTNGVGIYVIRSKYDTTQATDYNVYSALAANSRFLNKNTGGTVSGPVSFGGNLFSDNYIQGILEGRGFGI
-583 IKDAEYDTRN
+583 IKDADGSYTLDIDKINVRQEATINELVINQISFTSGETVFSAGGCEVTSVEDMADVYRCYYD
-593 TFNKQKQYTERLFRS
+593 NKDGRRYSGIMAGDQVRCQRYDETGQSIVKYYWRLVTSIGDDYIDISKSDCDGTGIPEKGDNLVQFGNRSVKERQSAIIINPLEAGSIIILAHLNSYNLEDKQYIGLGVNKTTGESYMFCYGDMFFGDRNLIDDFITFQRKAGDTERRL
-608 AKDTLAML
+608 
-616 QGAFDHF
+616 
-623 SGSINPVTVETMGM
+623 
-637 LLGDESLQFR
+637 
-647 FTASRGSLTPIPS
+647 
-660 PLEYESATKQLT
+660 Y
-672 SQSCALIHMTLGI
+672 IH
-685 KTVTTP
+685 
-691 GAMKASDY
+691 
-699 NSWNV
+699 
-704 AAYHSEILEDADK
+704 
-717 KYYVYVKAEKTGTDA
+717 
-732 VFMLSE
+732 
-738 TPIKME
+738 
-744 EQEGY
+744 
-749 YHFLTGTLGAEYG
+749 
-762 GMREFVPLY
+762 
-771 GFTEILPGQITTDI
+771 
-785 LRSTTGNLVIDL
+785 
-797 ANAIITANK
+797 ANM
-806 GARFIGN
+806 
-813 LTIGEDS
+813 TIGEDS

-832 QAQIDNAQQKAD
+832 QAQIDSAQQTAD
-844 EAQSAAD
+844 DAQS
-851 AAQREAD
+851 
-858 AAKDRL
+858 
-864 DSWAEDDVIA
+864 
-874 PVEKQGI
+874 
-881 KDEIARIDA
+881 RIN
-890 DKLHITAEFSKYK
+890 E
-903 LGTPT
+903 
-908 AYNTAYSGY
+908 
-917 KERLSEL
+917 
-924 SASQPETI
+924 
-932 AIPSDFTSR
+932 
-941 QKAYYDARTSSLN
+941 
-954 AISKAAD
+954 
-961 DYAKTLVAD
+961 
-970 SARDMQA
+970 
-977 KVDALQEQVDG
+977 LQEQVDG
-988 VVESFSFPYTP
+988 VVESFNGFGKPTLSNFPA
-999 TPQNYPASEWTT
+999 NEWTT
-1011 DEKKQAHVGDV
+1011 DAERKRHNRDIYTDITPYVDDV
-1022 FYNIQPYEN
+1022 TTPTAGQSWKWYYNSDTDY
-1031 EDGTANPD
+1031 
-1039 SGKAW
+1039 
-1044 RWSQND
+1044 
-1050 AEHSGWHWHPI
+1050 GWTKI
-1061 ADSDAVRALQL
+1061 ADSEAVRALQL

-1264 DRIFNNTQNVWVA
+1264 DRIFNDTQNVWVA

-1328 NGGTLSFSNEGLG
+1328 NRGTLSFSNEGLG

-1520 LSSSRTALQGGSWS
+1520 LSSSRTAPQGGSWS

-1551 TTYTDDTVEYTA
+1551 TTYTDGTVEYTA

-1608 PKMPLVGSNY
+1608 PKMPIVGSNY

-1627 FKSKGHWSFGANVAI
+1627 FKSRGHWSFHTNVAI

-1657 QSGLTGNGFRG
+1657 QSGLTESGFRG
-1668 ISRYYSEDVKEGD
+1668 ISGYYSEDVKEGD
-1681 VFTASIWV
+1681 VFTASVWV
-1689 YAEDISTIDS
+1689 YAEDLSSIDAG
-1699 SVNLEIWGYKDS
+1699 VRLELWGYKDS

-1732 FHVSHKMPATANR
+1732 FHVSHKMPATANK

-1780 EMKGTSY
+1780 EMKGISY
-1787 MPNLLLNSKEVDVT
+1787 TPNLLLNSKEVDVT
-1801 VSTNNYRYKVV
+1801 VATNNYRYKVV

-1841 TFTVMLYQH
+1841 GFSAMLYQH

-1890 YAGKKGST
+1890 YAGKNGST

-2076 QAVVTGVT
+2076 QAVVAGVT
-2084 LQSTISLYKVKP
+2084 LQSAISLYKVKP
-2096 GSNYSENLVVKSDTE
+2096 GSSYSENLVVKSDTE
-2111 IQTSGYLMK
+2111 IQTSEYLMK
-2120 RFSVTE
+2120 RFTFTE
-2126 DLVLGDL
+2126 DLVVGEL
-2133 YTMTIWGELASGK
+2133 YTLTIWGELASGK
-2146 VFNVYDNKGIQVVAQ
+2146 VFNMYDNKGLMFVAQ
-2161 PQKKAEGLYTA
+2161 PQKKAEGLYSC
-2172 TFKWKR
+2172 TFTWKR

-2200 TIRKIKLEKGKNTSP
+2200 TIRRIKLEKGKNNSP

-2221 NEMVGEPAVVYSI
+2221 DEMVGEPAVVYSI

-2240 ISRKSDGTA
+2240 VSRKSDGTA

-2273 YLYARQHNENA
+2273 YLYARQYNENA
-2284 VGMWE
+2284 VGMWK

-2404 GGVPSTED
+2404 GGIPSTED
-2412 HPGINLGSRVPYA
+2412 SPDMNLGSRVHYA

-2434 IDTSKLIARDGA
+2434 IDTSKLIARDGVQIGTF
-2446 KLGSFTLVKN
+2446 KITDQNGFSGISGSDKFG
-2456 WLSANNDESAYIGSG
+2456 LSHYIGSSISFVG
-2471 IRIKNDL
+2471 TNAKRQYSAIIDVSGDL
-2478 MYIHYQNGISDTI
+2478 NR
-2491 KYEKVVSMKS
+2491 E
-2501 SPDVDISIDFNGHS
+2501 N
-2515 ASVLSG
+2515 ASVLTLSSFFSEESTKPAFTNACLRVSARG
-2521 ICVNTQTLQGAIFHK
+2521 ETTYDGTGGGNFAIECVYGN
-2536 QDIGF
+2536 
-2541 MAQMNATNSKDN
+2541 
-2553 IGFYADVSSGAN
+2553 
-2565 NYAFYA
+2565 
-2571 FRGKFAGL
+2571 FAGL

-2654 PESDLWNQNILNFPA
+2654 PESALWNQNILNFPA

>member
-104 VPADNEIHF
+104 VPADNDIHF

-290 DAKKAFLQ
+290 DAKKAFMQ

-337 RAAKHQNGEISYLPD
+337 RAAKHQNGEISYIPD
-352 AKLYPDD
+352 AELYPDD

-370 PSDDGIYTDGE
+370 PSDNGIYTDGE

-408 TSEGRAIVSVKS
+408 TSEGKAIVSVKS

-428 IVKECKYEASTDM
+428 AVKECKYEASTDL

-454 GMRFPNSSYQLLP
+454 GMLFPNSSYQLMP

-608 AKDTLAML
+608 AKDTLTML

-738 TPIKME
+738 KPIKME

-797 ANAIITANK
+797 ANAIITANN

-820 SGLENLSEWKDK
+820 SGLEHLSEWKDK
-832 QAQIDNAQQKAD
+832 QAQIDSAQQKAD
-844 EAQSAAD
+844 EAQS
-851 AAQREAD
+851 
-858 AAKDRL
+858 
-864 DSWAEDDVIA
+864 
-874 PVEKQGI
+874 
-881 KDEIARIDA
+881 RIN
-890 DKLHITAEFSKYK
+890 E
-903 LGTPT
+903 
-908 AYNTAYSGY
+908 
-917 KERLSEL
+917 
-924 SASQPETI
+924 
-932 AIPSDFTSR
+932 
-941 QKAYYDARTSSLN
+941 
-954 AISKAAD
+954 
-961 DYAKTLVAD
+961 
-970 SARDMQA
+970 
-977 KVDALQEQVDG
+977 LQEQVDG
-988 VVESFSFPYTP
+988 VVESFNGFGEPTLRNFPA
-999 TPQNYPASEWTT
+999 NEWTT
-1011 DEKKQAHVGDV
+1011 DAERKRHNRDIYTDITPYVDDV
-1022 FYNIQPYEN
+1022 TTPTAGQSWKWYYNSDTDY
-1031 EDGTANPD
+1031 
-1039 SGKAW
+1039 
-1044 RWSQND
+1044 
-1050 AEHSGWHWHPI
+1050 GWTKI
-1061 ADSDAVRALQL
+1061 ADSEAVRALQL

-1158 TVTYQVSAS
+1158 TVTYQASAS

-1618 TPNLLANSD
+1618 TPNLLTNSD
-1627 FKSKGHWSFGANVAI
+1627 FNSRGHWSFGTNVVI

-1668 ISRYYSEDVKEGD
+1668 ISGYYSEDVKEGD

-1699 SVNLEIWGYKDS
+1699 SVNLEIWGYKDF

-1780 EMKGTSY
+1780 EMKGISY
-1787 MPNLLLNSKEVDVT
+1787 TPNLLLNSKEVDVT
-1801 VSTNNYRYKVV
+1801 VATNNYRYKTV

-1841 TFTVMLYQH
+1841 GFSALLYQH

-1890 YAGKKGST
+1890 YAGKSGAT

-1909 LVRGNNPAPWSPA
+1909 LVRGNNPAQWSPA

-1932 WRKFQW
+1932 WQKFQW

-2038 SGITWSIAGKTGIDT
+2038 SDITWSIAGKTGIDT

-2076 QAVVTGVT
+2076 QAVVAGVT
-2084 LQSTISLYKVKP
+2084 LQSAISLYKVKP

-2273 YLYARQHNENA
+2273 YLYARQYNENA

-2335 DGADII
+2335 DGADLLEQIDDI
-2341 KKITDAEYLQQVF
+2341 KYLESIF
-2354 PQEENATE
+2354 PRSTSVNNGAT
-2362 ISGGVVLTNILGVK
+2362 IAKILGVIK
-2376 NVDTE
+2376 DGSTSVI
-2381 DVAAFINGGNLG
+2381 AGLNGTDAGKDAT
-2393 RHNVHGKLLIA
+2393 HGKLIFFGGASSITDIA
-2404 GGVPSTED
+2404 
-2412 HPGINLGSRVPYA
+2412 NA

-2434 IDTSKLIARDGA
+2434 IVTNKLKASNAVIDGDLFAKSGRIGAFWTTSKYDFCSYGALSDGSGNTQMA
-2446 KLGSFTLVKN
+2446 INPEFFYHRYERFVTNGEDTEVIVGASHSYMNRSTGVFDKNGNLLYEINVPELMPGLKVQVHTNKSTLVAN
-2456 WLSANNDESAYIGSG
+2456 RDLTAIRVSAKAGTNAPAYAI
-2471 IRIKNDL
+2471 
-2478 MYIHYQNGISDTI
+2478 YCENG
-2491 KYEKVVSMKS
+2491 
-2501 SPDVDISIDFNGHS
+2501 
-2515 ASVLSG
+2515 
-2521 ICVNTQTLQGAIFHK
+2521 
-2536 QDIGF
+2536 
-2541 MAQMNATNSKDN
+2541 
-2553 IGFYADVSSGAN
+2553 
-2565 NYAFYA
+2565 
-2571 FRGKFAGL
+2571 RFAGL

-2600 IDIQRSITITLPTE
+2600 IDIQSSITITLPTE
-2614 TDDAGKELIE
+2614 TDNAGKELIE

-2630 LMVSGGKNTGFSHT
+2630 LMMSGGKNTDFSHT
-2644 LKSPKNRIHW
+2644 LKSPKNRINW
-2654 PESDLWNQNILNFPA
+2654 PESYQLNYGTLSFPA
-2669 KGLIYIIYCYKRW
+2669 KGLIYLIYCYKRW

>member
-1 MAKFTIYSKD
+1 MKIRRPGGTLIIDAPVTKSAVIK
-11 GNLKRHEGEPKYNGS
+11 NIL
-26 YMNVSYVE
+26 M
-34 FGEIASPIPIP
+34 
-45 WQIGD
+45 GD
-50 YVDYYR
+50 NY
-56 TGKRYKLYS
+56 
-65 IPEPDK
+65 IE
-71 RASRAE
+71 
-77 YGGAFIYSNVQL
+77 
-89 HAATKDLEIALFRDI
+89 
-104 VPADNEIHF
+104 
-113 STMPDV
+113 
-119 STFENVYGIARRIQ
+119 
-133 ACMDDMFPGKWT
+133 
-145 IRVHSFDA
+145 
-153 ETDSE
+153 
-158 IIGMIS
+158 
-164 EARDF
+164 
-169 SVNDGSCMDALGQ
+169 
-182 IYETW
+182 
-187 PNIGWVHTYDKSTGK
+187 
-202 DVITIGRA
+202 
-210 NTRDAANTSTA
+210 
-221 FSYGKGKGLKSIR
+221 
-234 KAAANK
+234 
-240 DFATRLYV
+240 
-248 YGSDRNIRPRYYN
+248 
-261 SLDIK
+261 
-266 DKESVNITNLM
+266 
-277 LPIANWGKTDGKP
+277 LP
-290 DAKKAFLQ
+290 F
-298 ADDSLIEKFGLIPR
+298 
-312 TVYFD
+312 
-317 GQGNNQEI
+317 
-325 FPSIE
+325 
-330 GVTFGQI
+330 
-337 RAAKHQNGEISYLPD
+337 
-352 AKLYPDD
+352 
-359 KRADEIIGVMN
+359 
-370 PSDDGIYTDGE
+370 
-381 GGSIDLKE
+381 
-389 VFYADIGQ
+389 
-397 IGFDMMKQAAL
+397 
-408 TSEGRAIVSVKS
+408 
-420 GKCAGRDF
+420 
-428 IVKECKYEASTDM
+428 
-441 WKLTLQRDQDESL
+441 
-454 GMRFPNSSYQLLP
+454 
-467 EDRFVLLEIAMP
+467 
-479 KLYVDMASIRLL
+479 
-491 EHGQKMLKDYSR
+491 
-503 VSAFYEPDADSIMI
+503 
-517 KKDGSILTE
+517 
-526 GIYMQ
+526 
-531 VHDEDIVDTE
+531 
-541 DHTDYVLI
+541 
-549 DSISIDEDRPLPEY
+549 
-563 KITLREQKRAARTF
+563 TLREQAIFPRGSYINYNGGIYKIKEIVSPDYDAKTGGYKYTLRFWSRQN
-577 SALEDM
+577 DM
-583 IKDAEYDTRN
+583 KDAVVFWNGSPVRETSFHDTTTLDSFGNLIAASMNSFDGSNSWKVAAVPEDLAKTTKLVSFNGDNCWNGINIIAETFDVEWWTVENGGEIWIHFGKLEFGTEETFRKGEAVKSIPARKGNDSEYGTRFYVFGSTRN
-593 TFNKQKQYTERLFRS
+593 
-608 AKDTLAML
+608 
-616 QGAFDHF
+616 
-623 SGSINPVTVETMGM
+623 
-637 LLGDESLQFR
+637 
-647 FTASRGSLTPIPS
+647 IP
-660 PLEYESATKQLT
+660 
-672 SQSCALIHMTLGI
+672 
-685 KTVTTP
+685 
-691 GAMKASDY
+691 
-699 NSWNV
+699 
-704 AAYHSEILEDADK
+704 
-717 KYYVYVKAEKTGTDA
+717 
-732 VFMLSE
+732 
-738 TPIKME
+738 
-744 EQEGY
+744 EGY
-749 YHFLTGTLGAEYG
+749 YEEDTGAPTNHISEKRLHLPDGMSFIDAWSPLAADDIIEQVAFFEDIYPKNTETVTSYETIKRKLEGTDDPSATFDAYVMHCEDTPFLPSDVFEGETLRCLFTSGSLNGREFDLALIKDDEAHTVIKPEEWKPEDGFNRKFEIIADQEDSGSEIPLIIPNASLHPEPGDTFILTGVRLPDEKIKEAEQELLKAGKEWAIKNSSDTNVYDCQTNPVYCFHNDKNYDLGQKVRLVGLQFGETGRSSRIQGYEKKLYNIYDATYTVGDNTAYSRLGNIEKNITEAAYAERIGVTNGVGIYVIRSKYDTTQATDYNVYSALAANSRFLNKNTGGKVSGPVSFGGNLFSDNYIQGILEGRGFGIIKNADGSYTLDIDKINVRQEATINELVINQISFTSGETVFSAG
-762 GMREFVPLY
+762 GCEVTSVEDMADVYRCHYDNKEGRRYSGIMAGDQVRCQRYDDTGQFIVKYYWRLVTGIGDDYIDISKSDCDGTGIPEKGDNLVQFGNRSVKERQSAIIINPLEA
-771 GFTEILPGQITTDI
+771 GSIIILAHLNSYNLEDKQYIG
-785 LRSTTGNLVIDL
+785 LGVNKTTGESYMFCYGDMFFGDRNLIEDFITFQRKAGDTERRL
-797 ANAIITANK
+797 YIHANM
-806 GARFIGN
+806 
-813 LTIGEDS
+813 TIGADS

-832 QAQIDNAQQKAD
+832 QAQIDSAQQTAD
-844 EAQSAAD
+844 DAQS
-851 AAQREAD
+851 
-858 AAKDRL
+858 
-864 DSWAEDDVIA
+864 
-874 PVEKQGI
+874 
-881 KDEIARIDA
+881 RIN
-890 DKLHITAEFSKYK
+890 E
-903 LGTPT
+903 
-908 AYNTAYSGY
+908 
-917 KERLSEL
+917 
-924 SASQPETI
+924 
-932 AIPSDFTSR
+932 
-941 QKAYYDARTSSLN
+941 
-954 AISKAAD
+954 
-961 DYAKTLVAD
+961 
-970 SARDMQA
+970 
-977 KVDALQEQVDG
+977 LQEQVDG
-988 VVESFSFPYTP
+988 VVESFNGFGKPTLSNFPA
-999 TPQNYPASEWTT
+999 NEWTT
-1011 DEKKQAHVGDV
+1011 DAERKRHNRDIYTDITPYVDDV
-1022 FYNIQPYEN
+1022 TTPTAGQSWKWYYNSDTDY
-1031 EDGTANPD
+1031 
-1039 SGKAW
+1039 
-1044 RWSQND
+1044 
-1050 AEHSGWHWHPI
+1050 GWTKI
-1061 ADSDAVRALQL
+1061 ADSEAVRALQL

-1264 DRIFNNTQNVWVA
+1264 DRIFNDTQNVWVA

-1328 NGGTLSFSNEGLG
+1328 NRGTLSFSNEGLG

-1586 HSTFQSGDIY
+1586 HSTFQAGDIY

-1627 FKSKGHWSFGANVAI
+1627 FNSKGRWSLHTNVTI

-1657 QSGLTGNGFRG
+1657 QSGLTESGFRG
-1668 ISRYYSEDVKEGD
+1668 ISGYYSEDVKEGD
-1681 VFTASIWV
+1681 VFTASVWV
-1689 YAEDISTIDS
+1689 YAEDLSSIDAG
-1699 SVNLEIWGYKDS
+1699 VRLELWGYKDS
-1711 SRVGTVAAVSIK
+1711 SRVGTCGNVVIT
-1723 PTKANEWQH
+1723 PTKANEWQQ
-1732 FHVSHKMPATANR
+1732 FHVSYKMPATANR
-1745 ANLYAYVT
+1745 ANLYAWVG

-1780 EMKGTSY
+1780 EMSGTAY

-1841 TFTVMLYQH
+1841 TFTVMLYQFE
-1850 DDNYPGGG
+1850 DTYPGGG
-1858 FEIATI
+1858 FEIADKY
-1864 RHMTANDK
+1864 HMTADNK
-1872 TALFTVTK
+1872 TANFTVRT
-1880 KPTKEVHLLL
+1880 KPTKEIKLLL
-1890 YAGKKGST
+1890 YAGKMGAT

-1909 LVRGNNPAPWSPA
+1909 LVHGTHTARWSPA
-1922 ASEMVGKDGQ
+1922 SSEMVGKDGQ

-1938 AKNTSTTT
+1938 AKNTSTAT

-2076 QAVVTGVT
+2076 QAVVAGVT

-2096 GSNYSENLVVKSDTE
+2096 GSSYSENLIVKSDTE

-2146 VFNVYDNKGIQVVAQ
+2146 VFNVYDNKGIKVVAQ

-2178 SANATDSSFEIY
+2178 SENATDSSFEIY

-2273 YLYARQHNENA
+2273 YLYARQYNENA

-2362 ISGGVVLTNILGVK
+2362 IAGGVVLTNILGVK

-2404 GGVPSTED
+2404 GGIPSTED
-2412 HPGINLGSRVPYA
+2412 HPDMNLGSRVHYA

-2434 IDTSKLIARDGA
+2434 IDTSKLIARDGVQI
-2446 KLGSFTLVKN
+2446 GSFKITDQNGFSGISGSDKFG
-2456 WLSANNDESAYIGSG
+2456 LSHYIGSSISFVG
-2471 IRIKNDL
+2471 TNAKRQYSAIIDVSGDL
-2478 MYIHYQNGISDTI
+2478 NR
-2491 KYEKVVSMKS
+2491 E
-2501 SPDVDISIDFNGHS
+2501 N
-2515 ASVLSG
+2515 ASVLTLSSFFSEKSTKPAFTNACLRVSARG
-2521 ICVNTQTLQGAIFHK
+2521 ETTYDGTGGGNFAIECVYGN
-2536 QDIGF
+2536 
-2541 MAQMNATNSKDN
+2541 
-2553 IGFYADVSSGAN
+2553 
-2565 NYAFYA
+2565 
-2571 FRGKFAGL
+2571 FAGL

>member
-1 MAKFTIYSKD
+1 MKIRRPGGTLIIDAPVTKSAVIK
-11 GNLKRHEGEPKYNGS
+11 NIL
-26 YMNVSYVE
+26 M
-34 FGEIASPIPIP
+34 
-45 WQIGD
+45 GD
-50 YVDYYR
+50 NY
-56 TGKRYKLYS
+56 
-65 IPEPDK
+65 IE
-71 RASRAE
+71 
-77 YGGAFIYSNVQL
+77 
-89 HAATKDLEIALFRDI
+89 
-104 VPADNEIHF
+104 
-113 STMPDV
+113 
-119 STFENVYGIARRIQ
+119 
-133 ACMDDMFPGKWT
+133 
-145 IRVHSFDA
+145 
-153 ETDSE
+153 
-158 IIGMIS
+158 
-164 EARDF
+164 
-169 SVNDGSCMDALGQ
+169 
-182 IYETW
+182 
-187 PNIGWVHTYDKSTGK
+187 
-202 DVITIGRA
+202 
-210 NTRDAANTSTA
+210 
-221 FSYGKGKGLKSIR
+221 
-234 KAAANK
+234 
-240 DFATRLYV
+240 
-248 YGSDRNIRPRYYN
+248 
-261 SLDIK
+261 
-266 DKESVNITNLM
+266 
-277 LPIANWGKTDGKP
+277 LP
-290 DAKKAFLQ
+290 F
-298 ADDSLIEKFGLIPR
+298 
-312 TVYFD
+312 
-317 GQGNNQEI
+317 
-325 FPSIE
+325 
-330 GVTFGQI
+330 
-337 RAAKHQNGEISYLPD
+337 
-352 AKLYPDD
+352 
-359 KRADEIIGVMN
+359 
-370 PSDDGIYTDGE
+370 
-381 GGSIDLKE
+381 
-389 VFYADIGQ
+389 
-397 IGFDMMKQAAL
+397 
-408 TSEGRAIVSVKS
+408 
-420 GKCAGRDF
+420 
-428 IVKECKYEASTDM
+428 
-441 WKLTLQRDQDESL
+441 
-454 GMRFPNSSYQLLP
+454 
-467 EDRFVLLEIAMP
+467 
-479 KLYVDMASIRLL
+479 
-491 EHGQKMLKDYSR
+491 
-503 VSAFYEPDADSIMI
+503 
-517 KKDGSILTE
+517 
-526 GIYMQ
+526 
-531 VHDEDIVDTE
+531 
-541 DHTDYVLI
+541 
-549 DSISIDEDRPLPEY
+549 
-563 KITLREQKRAARTF
+563 TLREQAIFPRGSYINYNGGIYKIKEIVNPDYDAKTGGYKYTLRFWSRQNDMKDAVVFWNGSPVRETSFHDTTTLDSFGNLIAASMNSFDGSNSWKVAAVPADLAKTTKLVSFNGDNCWNGINIIAETFDVEWWTVENGGEIWIHFGKLEFGTEETFRKGEAVKSIPARKGNDSEYGTRFYVFGSTRNIPEGYYEEDTGAPTNHISEKRLHLPDGMSFIDAWSPLAADDIIEQVAFFEDIYPKNTETVTSYETIKRKLEGTDDPSATF
-577 SALEDM
+577 DAYVMHCEDTPFLPSDVFEGETLRCLFTSGSLNGREFDLALIKDDESHTVIKPEEWKPEDGFNRKFEIIADQEDSGSEIPLIIPNASLHPEPGDTFILTGVRLPDEKIKEAEQELLKAGKEWAIKNSSDTNVYDCQTNPVYCFHNDKNYDLGQKVRLVGLQFGETGRSSRIQGYEKKLYNVYDATYTVGDNTAYSRLGNIEKNITEAAYAERIGVANGIGIYVIRSKYDTTQATDYNVYSALASNSRFLNKNTGGKVSGPVSLGGNLFSDNYIQGILEGRGFGI
-583 IKDAEYDTRN
+583 IKDADGSYTLDIDKINVRQEATINELVINQISFTSGETVFSAGGCEVTSVEDMADVYRCYYD
-593 TFNKQKQYTERLFRS
+593 NKDGQRYSGIMAGDQVRCQRYDETGQSVVKYYWRLVTGIGDDYIDISKSDCDGTGIPEKGDNLVQFGNRSVKERQSAIIINPLEAGSIIILAHLNSYNLEDKQYIGLGVNKTTGESYMFCYGDMFFGDRNLLEDFITFQRKAGDTERRL
-608 AKDTLAML
+608 
-616 QGAFDHF
+616 
-623 SGSINPVTVETMGM
+623 
-637 LLGDESLQFR
+637 
-647 FTASRGSLTPIPS
+647 
-660 PLEYESATKQLT
+660 Y
-672 SQSCALIHMTLGI
+672 IH
-685 KTVTTP
+685 
-691 GAMKASDY
+691 A
-699 NSWNV
+699 
-704 AAYHSEILEDADK
+704 
-717 KYYVYVKAEKTGTDA
+717 
-732 VFMLSE
+732 
-738 TPIKME
+738 
-744 EQEGY
+744 
-749 YHFLTGTLGAEYG
+749 
-762 GMREFVPLY
+762 
-771 GFTEILPGQITTDI
+771 
-785 LRSTTGNLVIDL
+785 
-797 ANAIITANK
+797 
-806 GARFIGN
+806 N

-832 QAQIDNAQQKAD
+832 QAQIDSAQQTAD
-844 EAQSAAD
+844 DAQS
-851 AAQREAD
+851 
-858 AAKDRL
+858 
-864 DSWAEDDVIA
+864 
-874 PVEKQGI
+874 
-881 KDEIARIDA
+881 RID
-890 DKLHITAEFSKYK
+890 
-903 LGTPT
+903 
-908 AYNTAYSGY
+908 
-917 KERLSEL
+917 
-924 SASQPETI
+924 Q
-932 AIPSDFTSR
+932 
-941 QKAYYDARTSSLN
+941 
-954 AISKAAD
+954 
-961 DYAKTLVAD
+961 
-970 SARDMQA
+970 
-977 KVDALQEQVDG
+977 LQDQVDG
-988 VVESFSFPYTP
+988 VVEAFSFPYTP

-1031 EDGTANPD
+1031 ADGTVNPD
-1039 SGKAW
+1039 AGKAW

-1121 MYIWQST
+1121 MYIWQAT

-1158 TVTYQVSAS
+1158 TVTYQASAS
-1167 GTAVPTGTWSAAIPP
+1167 GTAAPTGTWSTAIPS
-1182 VPQGQYLWTRTTV
+1182 VPQGQYLWTRTVV

-1228 TIGTDGLAYWTAGT
+1228 TLGTDGLAYWTANT
-1242 GTLKAQTDSIYGK
+1242 GTLKLQTDSIYGK

-1264 DRIFNNTQNVWVA
+1264 DRIFNTTQNVWVA

-1300 SIADFGTAH
+1300 SIADFGAAH
-1309 SLTTAWVVYVGQ
+1309 SLTTSWVVYVGQ

-1328 NGGTLSFSNEGLG
+1328 NGGTLSLSNEGLG

-1430 TDGAAGNPGQPGSDG
+1430 TDGATGNPGQPGSDG

-1509 VGIAG
+1509 VGISG

-1551 TTYTDDTVEYTA
+1551 ITYTDGRPAEYTA

-1586 HSTFQSGDIY
+1586 HATFQSGDIY

-1627 FKSKGHWSFGANVAI
+1627 FNSKGRWSLHTNVTI

-1657 QSGLTGNGFRG
+1657 QSGLTESGFRG
-1668 ISRYYSEDVKEGD
+1668 ISGYYSEDVKEGD
-1681 VFTASIWV
+1681 VFTASVWV
-1689 YAEDISTIDS
+1689 YAEDLSSIDAG
-1699 SVNLEIWGYKDS
+1699 VRLELWGYKDS
-1711 SRVGTVAAVSIK
+1711 SRVGTCGNVVIT
-1723 PTKANEWQH
+1723 PTKANEWQQ
-1732 FHVSHKMPATANR
+1732 FHVSYKMPATANR
-1745 ANLYAYVT
+1745 ANLYAWVGR
-1753 KNGTVWFASPKLERG
+1753 NGTVWFASPKLERG

-1780 EMKGTSY
+1780 EMSGTAY
-1787 MPNLLLNSKEVDVT
+1787 MPNLLLNSKKAVIPY
-1801 VSTNNYRYKVV
+1801 STNNWNYISLK
-1812 SFESQPEFNV
+1812 FENQPEFNV

-1831 NITVNQGTPD
+1831 HITVNQGTPD
-1841 TFTVMLYQH
+1841 TFTAMLYQF
-1850 DDNYPGGG
+1850 DDTYPGGG
-1858 FEIATI
+1858 FEIADKY
-1864 RHMTANDK
+1864 HMTADNK
-1872 TALFTVTK
+1872 TANFTVRT
-1880 KPTKEVHLLL
+1880 KPTKEIKLLL
-1890 YAGKKGST
+1890 YAGKMGAT

-1909 LVRGNNPAPWSPA
+1909 LVHGTHTARWSPA
-1922 ASEMVGKDGQ
+1922 SSEMVGKDGQ
-1932 WRKFQW
+1932 WQKFQW

-1946 APTSGWQDT
+1946 APTNGWQDT

-2076 QAVVTGVT
+2076 QAVVAGVT

-2096 GSNYSENLVVKSDTE
+2096 GSSYSENLIVKSDTE

-2172 TFKWKR
+2172 TFTWKR

-2221 NEMVGEPAVVYSI
+2221 DEMVGEPAVVYSI

-2249 SVGSITCEKYLT
+2249 SVGAITCEKYLT

-2273 YLYARQHNENA
+2273 YLYARQYYENA

-2335 DGADII
+2335 DGADLLEQIDDI
-2341 KKITDAEYLQQVF
+2341 KYLESIF
-2354 PQEENATE
+2354 PRSTSVNNGAT
-2362 ISGGVVLTNILGVK
+2362 IAKILGVIK
-2376 NVDTE
+2376 DGSTSVI
-2381 DVAAFINGGNLG
+2381 AGLNGTDAGKDAT
-2393 RHNVHGKLLIA
+2393 HGKLIFFGGASSITDIA
-2404 GGVPSTED
+2404 
-2412 HPGINLGSRVPYA
+2412 NA

-2434 IDTSKLIARDGA
+2434 IVTNKLKASNAVIDGDLFAKSGRIGAFWTTSKHDFCSYGALSDGSGNTQMA
-2446 KLGSFTLVKN
+2446 INPEFFYHRYRRLVTNGEDTEVIVGASHSYMNRSTGVFDKNGNLLYEINVPELMPGLKVQVHTNKSTLV
-2456 WLSANNDESAYIGSG
+2456 AN
-2471 IRIKNDL
+2471 RDL
-2478 MYIHYQNGISDTI
+2478 MAIRVSAKAGTNAPAYAIYCENG
-2491 KYEKVVSMKS
+2491 
-2501 SPDVDISIDFNGHS
+2501 
-2515 ASVLSG
+2515 
-2521 ICVNTQTLQGAIFHK
+2521 
-2536 QDIGF
+2536 
-2541 MAQMNATNSKDN
+2541 
-2553 IGFYADVSSGAN
+2553 
-2565 NYAFYA
+2565 
-2571 FRGKFAGL
+2571 RFAGL

-2593 LLDHTIL
+2593 VLDHTIL
-2600 IDIQRSITITLPTE
+2600 IDITTTTTIAITLPTE
-2614 TDDAGKELIE
+2614 ADNNGKELIE

-2630 LMVSGGKNTGFSHT
+2630 IMMPHGRSASHT
-2644 LKSPKNRIHW
+2644 HILKSTKNRIHW
-2654 PESDLWNQNILNFPA
+2654 PESDQWNMGTLNFPA
-2669 KGLIYIIYCYKRW
+2669 KGMIYLIYCYKRW